1 MGRSGLGWWV
11 GLGCGGRGC
20 GLRRGGGFRAT
31 CGDHAGEQDGGGG
44 ERLAYRRPS
53 RKRLCSGHV
62 TAPPV
67 ARMNELTMLRGRNS
81 LRPEWYGAQ
90 QVPFSTGGLQE
101 CDCRQFARNLHSGWV
116 ACGAPRPMETERCT
130 RILPARRRE
139 PDRRSPHSRKW
150 RCGPWL
156 WVGTGRLVLRTEEH

>member
-1 MGRSGLGWWV
+1 
-11 GLGCGGRGC
+11 
-20 GLRRGGGFRAT
+20 
-31 CGDHAGEQDGGGG
+31 
-44 ERLAYRRPS
+44 
-53 RKRLCSGHV
+53 
-62 TAPPV
+62 
-67 ARMNELTMLRGRNS
+67 MLRGRNS

-139 PDRRSPHSRKW
+139 PDRRSPHSRK
-150 RCGPWL
+150 RS
-156 WVGTGRLVLRTEEH
+156 EEHTSELQSLMRISYAVFCYKTKKQEIVRPHSHSKSS

>member
-1 MGRSGLGWWV
+1 MI
-11 GLGCGGRGC
+11 
-20 GLRRGGGFRAT
+20 
-31 CGDHAGEQDGGGG
+31 
-44 ERLAYRRPS
+44 RRPPRPTRTPTLLPS
-53 RKRLCSGHV
+53 TPLFRS

-67 ARMNELTMLRGRNS
+67 ARMHELTMLRGRNS

-130 RILPARRRE
+130 RILPEIGRASCRE
-139 PDRRSPHSRKW
+139 RV
-150 RCGPWL
+150 CQY
-156 WVGTGRLVLRTEEH
+156 V